1 MTTSY
6 LTAFNNLVVK
16 FNEDL
21 IETFPEENDFKVYKR
36 AIVLLNSA
44 NAKKICAL
52 FKNYTLI
59 YRNSILQKDE
69 SFFLNTNYLEIVN
82 DSGTEGV
89 EGIIMKLKNYW
100 KTLSS
105 GNKEKIW
112 DYLISLIKLS
122 DLINA

>member
-1 MTTSY
+1 MTNSY

-21 IETFPEENDFKVYKR
+21 IDTFPEENDFKVYKR
-36 AIVLLNSA
+36 AIILLNSA
-44 NAKKICAL
+44 NAKKICTL
-52 FKNYTLI
+52 FKSYTII

-69 SFFLNTNYLEIVN
+69 SFFLNTNYIEIVN
-82 DSGTEGV
+82 DVAAEGI

-100 KTLSS
+100 KSLSV
-105 GNKEKIW
+105 GNKDKIW
-112 DYLISLIKLS
+112 DYLISLTKLS